1 VHGGPPGFSPA
12 ELDEL
17 SRKLYDRLRSRLS
30 AELRLDRERTG
41 SLIEPSF

>member
-1 VHGGPPGFSPA
+1 MSPH

-17 SRKLYDRLRSRLS
+17 SRKLYERLRTRLA

-41 SLIEPSF
+41 SLIDPSF